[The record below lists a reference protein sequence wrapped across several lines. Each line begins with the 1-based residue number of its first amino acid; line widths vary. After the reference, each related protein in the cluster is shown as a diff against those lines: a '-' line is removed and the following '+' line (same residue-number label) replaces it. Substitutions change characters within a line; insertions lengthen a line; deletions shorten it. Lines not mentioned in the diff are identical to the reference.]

1 MSNQHKENYLYKSC
15 PRRESS
21 SRVALLVKHPAMGC
35 LLMPFGGYLSV
46 GPGAAVLGPLFG
58 KEEQNKSLFY
68 ILLRAWCEVA
78 LFLSMELAN

>member
-1 MSNQHKENYLYKSC
+1 
-15 PRRESS
+15 
-21 SRVALLVKHPAMGC
+21 
-35 LLMPFGGYLSV
+35 MPFGGYLSV

-68 ILLRAWCEVA
+68 ILLRACCEVA